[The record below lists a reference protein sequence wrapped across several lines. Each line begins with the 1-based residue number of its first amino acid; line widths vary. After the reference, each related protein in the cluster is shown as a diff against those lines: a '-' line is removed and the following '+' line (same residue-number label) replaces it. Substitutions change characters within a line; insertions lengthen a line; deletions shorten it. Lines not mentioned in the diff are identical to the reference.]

1 MNQVLFQTISFLVVD
16 SFRIMLKSHAT
27 FYLVAYPL
35 INIGSKIKTIYMKKI
50 VFLIA
55 MITAAYVSN
64 AQTQPSSSSETYR
77 NIYKV
82 SASMFTR
89 NTFQMGFEHFFT
101 PTTSLLTR
109 YSIPLSPRTYH
120 PYLTTHLKL

>member
-1 MNQVLFQTISFLVVD
+1 
-16 SFRIMLKSHAT
+16 
-27 FYLVAYPL
+27 
-35 INIGSKIKTIYMKKI
+35 MKKI

-89 NTFQMGFEHFFT
+89 NTFQMGFEHF
-101 PTTSLLTR
+101 S
-109 YSIPLSPRTYH
+109 H
-120 PYLTTHLKL
+120 PQQVY